1 MSSLDKKYEY
11 VIQAIEHLKH
21 RKARPDLEGIK
32 NYAFRRHGI
41 DPVTCC
47 ADVDE
52 LIDSE
57 HIIKVEFKGRTSYRN
72 AAKYLGPDAA
82 NTSSTVESS
91 PQQQTRDASPEPVS
105 YSSAVTA
112 AIAAILCDQPTPPS
126 QTGAVSIRSIAS
138 YLQSRDHGRY
148 SRKYIDN
155 LIEREIAACNIA
167 SISKETFTLPPS
179 VLKNLDRRWKHEH
192 MKSKRKA
199 SGAAEDLNKSK
210 NQLNKSKNVPSKVEK
225 SPPPTPPRPERVGQR
240 MKRAKKVFDPSDVEV
255 IPRKRG
261 RPVGTGK
268 KNRELRNS
276 FATTPERSKSPF
288 LLTGSSPPNSYSHSE
303 FKACLLCK
311 YYTVILRGVTSKM
324 LVCSE
329 CNRNVHAKCLGFD
342 QDVLPRVP
350 ESEWKCPDCR
360 PCSVCKLV
368 QEQDTVLLCCECD
381 TTFHRSCLTS
391 PPATMPDGCYWT
403 CDDCRANESVE
414 KTPVKDSSSEEGK
427 VENKISPSP
436 FQPSA
441 PISLGPWVFGTRQLE
456 LKGPPFEWDCV
467 PNPDPTIPDASQWT
481 SEDVQSYF
489 SRLGF
494 EEQATLLRHNEI
506 DGPSLLLMKRND
518 IVVNMGLKLGP
529 AVKIYNHIR
538 RLQTRR
544 DDLLYA

>member
-72 AAKYLGPDAA
+72 ASKYFGTEAA
-82 NTSSTVESS
+82 STTVEMS
-91 PQQQTRDASPEPVS
+91 PQTQQPNARDASPEPVS

-126 QTGAVSIRSIAS
+126 QTGAVSIRRCVAYYHKLFVCSKCILVIILYFSIAS

-192 MKSKRKA
+192 MKSKRKS

-210 NQLNKSKNVPSKVEK
+210 TQLNKSKNVPSKVEK

-240 MKRAKKVFDPSDVEV
+240 MKV
-255 IPRKRG
+255 
-261 RPVGTGK
+261 
-268 KNRELRNS
+268 
-276 FATTPERSKSPF
+276 
-288 LLTGSSPPNSYSHSE
+288 
-303 FKACLLCK
+303 
-311 YYTVILRGVTSKM
+311 
-324 LVCSE
+324 
-329 CNRNVHAKCLGFD
+329 RNVFI
-342 QDVLPRVP
+342 
-350 ESEWKCPDCR
+350 
-360 PCSVCKLV
+360 
-368 QEQDTVLLCCECD
+368 
-381 TTFHRSCLTS
+381 
-391 PPATMPDGCYWT
+391 
-403 CDDCRANESVE
+403 
-414 KTPVKDSSSEEGK
+414 
-427 VENKISPSP
+427 KIS
-436 FQPSA
+436 
-441 PISLGPWVFGTRQLE
+441 
-456 LKGPPFEWDCV
+456 
-467 PNPDPTIPDASQWT
+467 
-481 SEDVQSYF
+481 
-489 SRLGF
+489 SR
-494 EEQATLLRHNEI
+494 
-506 DGPSLLLMKRND
+506 
-518 IVVNMGLKLGP
+518 
-529 AVKIYNHIR
+529 
-538 RLQTRR
+538 
-544 DDLLYA
+544 